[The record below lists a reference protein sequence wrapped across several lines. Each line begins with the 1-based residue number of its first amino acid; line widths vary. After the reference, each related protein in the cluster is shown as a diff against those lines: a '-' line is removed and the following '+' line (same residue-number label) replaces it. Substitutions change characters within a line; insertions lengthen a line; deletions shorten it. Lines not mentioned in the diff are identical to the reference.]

1 MKALL
6 MLSALSTMGAI
17 HYMNEAG
24 EGGKGDGGAAAAA
37 VPTRTTAHI
46 RPNLAGYSTVKSAS
60 GSSTKICGDEVSLAL
75 VGATLEEAYGFV
87 APVVGKTVEEL
98 KEKYGARNVGQ
109 QRMFLGNLIRGAFA
123 SKNAEYSAK
132 VRAAFDKHLPAF
144 REGVDDRL
152 KELEAE
158 AAAAKQKKADEKA
171 AAKKEA
177 DAKKAEAKPA
187 KEPKP
192 AKAPVEPKKSG
203 K

>member
-17 HYMNEAG
+17 RYMNEAG
-24 EGGKGDGGAAAAA
+24 EGGEGDGGAAA

-192 AKAPVEPKKSG
+192 AKAPAEPKKSG